1 MAEPSAITYN
11 NLREDNV
18 KTYLVTGGAGFI
30 GSRFVNFIL
39 EKYDDVRVVNI
50 DKLTYAGNPENI
62 KELSDDERHIFCKDD
77 ICNEQRIKEIFQ
89 LYKPNY
95 VVNFAAESHVDRSIG
110 KPEDFIQTDVF
121 GTFILLEASR
131 KHKIEKFIQ
140 ISTDEVYGST
150 LGDPFRET
158 DPLMPS
164 SPYSAS
170 KTAADRL
177 AYSYFKTYD
186 LPVII
191 TRASNNYGSYQY
203 PEKLIP
209 LFITNAMDDKPMP
222 LYGDGLNVRDW
233 LYVEDHCAAVDFII
247 SKGVDGEVYN
257 VGGGN
262 ELTNIV
268 ITDTI
273 LKMTDKSSDLIKFVD
288 DRPGHDRRYALDCTK
303 LTDLGWKAETD
314 FEDAMKNTVE
324 WYQNNRS
331 WWEPLKSGEYLEYY
345 KSHYGMEL

>member
-1 MAEPSAITYN
+1 M
-11 NLREDNV
+11 
-18 KTYLVTGGAGFI
+18 KTYIVTGGAGFI

-39 EKYDDVRVVNI
+39 EKYDDVRVVNV

-62 KELSDDERHIFCKDD
+62 KELIDDDRHIFCKDD
-77 ICNEQRIKEIFQ
+77 ICNERRIKEIFQ
-89 LYKPNY
+89 LYKPDY

-131 KHKIEKFIQ
+131 ASKIDKFIQ

-191 TRASNNYGSYQY
+191 TRASNNYGSHQY

-233 LYVEDHCAAVDFII
+233 LYVEDHCAAVDFIM

-303 LTDLGWKAETD
+303 LIDLGWKAETD
-314 FEDAMKNTVE
+314 FEDAMKYTVE

>member
-1 MAEPSAITYN
+1 M
-11 NLREDNV
+11 
-18 KTYLVTGGAGFI
+18 KTFFVTGGAGFI
-30 GSRFVNFIL
+30 GSRFVHFIL
-39 EKYDDVRVVNI
+39 TKYEKVKVINI
-50 DKLTYAGNPENI
+50 DKLTYAGNPENLI
-62 KELSDDERHIFCKDD
+62 NLKNDERHIFCHDD
-77 ICNEQRIKEIFQ
+77 ICNEERVNELFKLHQPDY
-89 LYKPNY
+89 L
-95 VVNFAAESHVDRSIG
+95 VNFAAESHVDRSIG

-121 GTFILLEASR
+121 GTFRLLEASR
-131 KHKIEKFIQ
+131 KHGIEKFIQ

-170 KTAADRL
+170 KSAADRL

-191 TRASNNYGSYQY
+191 TRASNNYGSHQY
-203 PEKLIP
+203 PEKLVP
-209 LFITNAMDDKPMP
+209 LFITNAMDDKPLP

-247 SKGVDGEVYN
+247 SKGIDGEVYN

-262 ELTNIV
+262 ELTNII

-273 LKMTDKSSDLIKFVD
+273 LKLTNKNGDLIKFVK
-288 DRPGHDRRYALDCTK
+288 DRPGHDQRYALDCTK
-303 LTDLGWKAETD
+303 LLNLGWKAETN
-314 FEDAMKNTVE
+314 FEDAMNSTVE

-331 WWEPLKSGEYLEYY
+331 WWEPLKSGDYLEYY
-345 KSHYGMEL
+345 KNHYGMEL

>member
-1 MAEPSAITYN
+1 M
-11 NLREDNV
+11 

-39 EKYDDVRVVNI
+39 EKYDDVRVVNV

-62 KELSDDERHIFCKDD
+62 KELIDDERHIFCKDD

-89 LYKPNY
+89 LYKPDY

-131 KHKIEKFIQ
+131 ASKIDKFIQ

-191 TRASNNYGSYQY
+191 TRASNNYGSHQY

-233 LYVEDHCAAVDFII
+233 LYVEDHCAAVDFIM

-303 LTDLGWKAETD
+303 LIDLGWKAETD
-314 FEDAMKNTVE
+314 FEDAMKYTVE

-345 KSHYGMEL
+345 KSHYGMDL

>member
-1 MAEPSAITYN
+1 M
-11 NLREDNV
+11 

-170 KTAADRL
+170 KSAADRL

>member
-1 MAEPSAITYN
+1 M
-11 NLREDNV
+11 

-39 EKYDDVRVVNI
+39 EKYDDIRVVNI

-62 KELSDDERHIFCKDD
+62 KELIDDERHIFCKDD

-89 LYKPNY
+89 LYKPDY

-131 KHKIEKFIQ
+131 ASKIDKFIQ

-191 TRASNNYGSYQY
+191 TRASNNYGSHQY

-233 LYVEDHCAAVDFII
+233 LYVEDHCAAVDFIM

-303 LTDLGWKAETD
+303 LIDLGWKAETD
-314 FEDAMKNTVE
+314 FEDAMKYTVE

-345 KSHYGMEL
+345 KSHYGMDL

>member
-1 MAEPSAITYN
+1 M
-11 NLREDNV
+11 
-18 KTYLVTGGAGFI
+18 KTYIVTGGAGFI

-39 EKYDDVRVVNI
+39 EKYDDVRVVNV

-62 KELSDDERHIFCKDD
+62 KGLSDDERHIFCKDD

-233 LYVEDHCAAVDFII
+233 LYVEDHCSAVDFII

-268 ITDTI
+268 ITDII

>member
-1 MAEPSAITYN
+1 M
-11 NLREDNV
+11 

>member
-1 MAEPSAITYN
+1 M
-11 NLREDNV
+11 

-30 GSRFVNFIL
+30 GSRFVNFVL
-39 EKYDDVRVVNI
+39 DKYEDIKVVNI

-62 KELSDDERHIFCKDD
+62 KHLTDDERHIFCKND
-77 ICNEQRIKEIFQ
+77 ICDEQRIIELFQ
-89 LYKPNY
+89 LHKPDY

-186 LPVII
+186 LPVVI
-191 TRASNNYGSYQY
+191 TRASNNYGSHQY

-209 LFITNAMDDKPMP
+209 LFITNAIDDKTLP
-222 LYGDGLNVRDW
+222 LYGDGQNVRDW

-247 SKGVDGEVYN
+247 SNGVDGEVYN

-262 ELTNIV
+262 ELTNII
-268 ITDTI
+268 ITETI

-303 LTDLGWKAETD
+303 LIDLGWEAETI
-314 FEDAMKNTVE
+314 FEDAMKNTVK
-324 WYQNNRS
+324 WYEDNRS
-331 WWEPLKSGEYLEYY
+331 WWEPLKSGEYLKYY

>member
-11 NLREDNV
+11 ILREDNV

-131 KHKIEKFIQ
+131 AYKIDKFIQ

-191 TRASNNYGSYQY
+191 TRASNNYGSHQY

-247 SKGVDGEVYN
+247 SKGEDGEVYN

-262 ELTNIV
+262 ELTNII

-273 LKMTDKSSDLIKFVD
+273 LKMTGKSSDLIKFVE

-303 LTDLGWKAETD
+303 LIDLGWKAETD

-331 WWEPLKSGEYLEYY
+331 WWEPLKSGEYLKYY